1 MEKSHTNNEVAQS
14 IKNYEAGLRE
24 FQKKNL
30 QRAMELFKKAMT
42 SPAKEV
48 SARAQIYLK
57 VCEEKLNPSSQDLK
71 TADDHYEYGI
81 IQLNA
86 RNLDLALENLS
97 QADKLAPE
105 QDHIKYALAAAH
117 SLLGDTEAALGLL
130 GEAITLNP
138 TRSLHAKRDEDFQ
151 PIETDSRFLQLV
163 ANLGEQA

>member
-1 MEKSHTNNEVAQS
+1 MEKHHTNNEVAQS
-14 IKNYEAGLRE
+14 VKNYEAALRE

-30 QRAMELFKKAMT
+30 HRAMELLKKVIA
-42 SPAKEV
+42 SPTKEV

-57 VCEEKLNPSSQDLK
+57 VCEEKLNPPSLELK

-130 GEAITLNP
+130 EEAIALNP
-138 TRSLHAKRDEDFQ
+138 TRSIHAKRDEDFQ
-151 PIETDSRFLQLV
+151 PIGTDSRFLQLV
-163 ANLGEQA
+163 AHSGEQV